1 VAAKDLSVGP
11 SESARTAVVKQAP
24 ADELA
29 ALRKK
34 VHNLSSLIEVSI
46 IINSTLDLEKLV
58 CLVMEKAQTVM
69 DAEASSVMLINEE
82 EDILECQVAL
92 GEVGEKVRKIQ
103 LKMGEGIAGW
113 VASKGVPLNVPD
125 VTQDPRFFSK
135 SDESTGF
142 KTRSILAVPLK
153 VKERVIGVAEVI
165 NRSDGQPFDEDDIDL
180 FSTFCRQVAMAIDNA
195 RMHRYLLEKERLEQQ
210 LESAKII
217 QQSFM
222 PQSLPS
228 GPQGLF
234 DVAARNLPATAV
246 GGDFYDFIDF
256 DGESAALI
264 LGDVSGK
271 GVPAAL
277 YMARLVS
284 DLRFQA
290 QMTREPAPLLRLIN
304 DLLVQRSRRGMFVT
318 LVYGLLDVHRGRL
331 TYSNA
336 GHLPLLWVQA
346 RRRRITWLKGDQGV
360 PLGVLPAANFPQQ
373 QIDLEGGDF
382 VILVTD
388 GVVEAKNRRGAQ
400 FGFER
405 LERLIGRGLHGPL
418 HAVEKIIDGVR
429 AFAGDQQQHDDVTVL
444 ALRWNGTANRKADGG
459 RQAGDSLHRGH
470 P

>member
-1 VAAKDLSVGP
+1 VAVKNLAVTP
-11 SESARTAVVKQAP
+11 SETSNPTPGEAPLDKELDLLRT
-24 ADELA
+24 
-29 ALRKK
+29 K
-34 VHNLSSLIEVSI
+34 VQNLSSLIEVSI

-58 CLVMEKAQTVM
+58 SLVMEKAQTVM
-69 DAEASSVMLINEE
+69 NAEASSVMLINEE
-82 EDILECQVAL
+82 EGVLECQVAL
-92 GEVGEKVRKIQ
+92 GEVGDKVRKIQ

-113 VASKGVPLNVPD
+113 VAEKGVPLNVPD
-125 VTQDPRFFSK
+125 VSRDPRFFSK

-153 VKERVIGVAEVI
+153 VKEKIIGVAEVI
-165 NRSDGQPFDEDDIDL
+165 NRLDGKPFDDDDVDL

-195 RMHRYLLEKERLEQQ
+195 RMHRHLIEKERLEQQ
-210 LESAKII
+210 LEAAKII

-228 GPQGLF
+228 GVHGTF
-234 DVAARNLPATAV
+234 DVAAQNLPATAV
-246 GGDFYDFIDF
+246 GGDFYDFFEF
-256 DGESAALI
+256 DEDSAALI

-290 QMTREPAPLLRLIN
+290 QMTREPAALLQIVN
-304 DLLVQRSRRGMFVT
+304 DQLVQRSRRGMFVT
-318 LVYGLLDVHRGRL
+318 LVYGLLDVGRGRL

-336 GHLPLLWVQA
+336 GHLPLLYVQPSQQQV
-346 RRRRITWLKGDQGV
+346 TWLRGESGM
-360 PLGVLPAANFPQQ
+360 PLGVLSPAEFSQQ
-373 QIDLEGGDF
+373 EIRMNPGDL

-388 GVVEAKNRRGAQ
+388 GVVEAKNSEGGQ

-405 LERLIGRGLHGPL
+405 LEQVLREPLDGPS
-418 HAVEKIIDGVR
+418 HAVEKIFEAVQ

-444 ALRWNGTANRKADGG
+444 ALRWNGSKAHKAARPG
-459 RQAGDSLHRGH
+459 R